1 MSHPHRPLALII
13 LDGWGYSEDPK
24 HNAMLA
30 ANTPVWDHLWQDYPH
45 TLLSASGAEVGLPGD
60 QMGNSEVGHINMGAG
75 RVVYQEFTRVS
86 RAIRTGS
93 FFTNH
98 TLTNA
103 VDLALKNNKAVHIL
117 GLLSPGGV
125 HSHENHIHAMVEL
138 AVNRGVKKVYV
149 HAFLD
154 GRDTPPKSAQAS
166 IEAMEA
172 KFEELGGGQ
181 FASLI
186 GRFYALDR
194 DQRWPRVAKAYK
206 LITEG
211 KGEHQAPD
219 AISALAK
226 AYLDDKTDEFVPA
239 SAIVPKGE
247 APITVQ
253 DGDVVVF
260 MNFRSDRA
268 RELTRSFI
276 DPDFDSFERP
286 RTIKLAEFV
295 TLTEYK
301 KDFATPT
308 AFPSEKL
315 NNVLGAYVSS
325 LGLHQLRIAETEK
338 YAHVTFFFN
347 GGRDEPFEGE
357 DRILVPSPNI
367 DTYDLQPS
375 MSAAKVAYELVKAIH
390 SNKYDVIICNFANAD
405 MVGHSGQFD
414 ATVKAIEA
422 LDNCLGRVWSAL
434 KQVGGEMIVTA
445 DHGNA
450 ELMLDEKTEQAHTAH
465 TSNPVPFIYAGRE
478 ASCTEQGTL
487 ADIAP
492 TMLSLMDQPIPDEM
506 GNHLLVTLKQ
516 ADSDN

>member
-24 HNAMLA
+24 YNAIYA

-45 TLLSASGAEVGLPGD
+45 TLISASGAGVGLPGD
-60 QMGNSEVGHINMGAG
+60 QMGNSEVGHLNIGAG

-98 TLTNA
+98 TLTKA
-103 VDLALKNNKAVHIL
+103 VDLALENDTAVHIL

-125 HSHENHIHAMVEL
+125 HSHEDHIHAMVEL
-138 AVNRGVKKVYV
+138 AVKRGVKKVYV

-172 KFEELGGGQ
+172 KFKQLGDGQ
-181 FASLI
+181 FASVI
-186 GRFYALDR
+186 GRFFALDR
-194 DQRWPRVAKAYK
+194 DQRWSRVAKAYQ

-211 KGEHQAPD
+211 EGEYQAPD
-219 AISALAK
+219 ASTALQM
-226 AYLDDKTDEFVPA
+226 AYQRGESDEFVKATNLPA
-239 SAIVPKGE
+239 TDGQR
-247 APITVQ
+247 ITVN
-253 DGDVVVF
+253 DDDVVVF

-268 RELTRSFI
+268 RELTNSFI
-276 DPDFDSFERP
+276 DPEFDGFERD

-301 KDFATPT
+301 KDFTAPI

-315 NNVLGAYVSS
+315 NNVLGAHVAS

-347 GGRDEPFEGE
+347 GGRDKPFEGE
-357 DRILVPSPNI
+357 DRILVPSPKV

-375 MSAAKVAYELVKAIH
+375 MSAPEVADRLVKAIH
-390 SNKYDVIICNFANAD
+390 GNKYDIIICNFANAD
-405 MVGHSGQFD
+405 MVGHSGNYE
-414 ATVKAIEA
+414 AAIKAVET

-450 ELMLDEKTEQAHTAH
+450 ELMMNEKTGQAHTSH
-465 TSNPVPFIYAGRE
+465 TSNLVPLIYAGRE
-478 ASCTEQGTL
+478 AECVEQGTL
-487 ADIAP
+487 SDIAP
-492 TMLSLMDQPIPDEM
+492 TMLTLMDLPIPAEM
-506 GNHLLVTLKQ
+506 GQHLLVKLK
-516 ADSDN
+516 

>member
-24 HNAMLA
+24 YNAIHA

-45 TLLSASGAEVGLPGD
+45 TLISASGAGVGLPAD
-60 QMGNSEVGHINMGAG
+60 QMGNSEVGHLNIGAG

-93 FFTNH
+93 FFSNN
-98 TLTNA
+98 TLTSA
-103 VDLALKNNKAVHIL
+103 VDKALENNTAVHIL

-125 HSHENHIHAMVEL
+125 HSHEEHIQAMVEL
-138 AVNRGVKKVYV
+138 AVKRGIQKVYV

-166 IEAMEA
+166 IEAMEE
-172 KFEELGGGQ
+172 KFKQLGCGQ

-194 DQRWPRVAKAYK
+194 DQRWKRVEKSYQ
-206 LITEG
+206 LIAEG
-211 KGEHQAPD
+211 EGEFRAEN
-219 AISALAK
+219 AAEALAM
-226 AYLDDKTDEFVPA
+226 AYEREETDEFVKA
-239 SAIVPKGE
+239 TSIGNKTIKVE
-247 APITVQ
+247 
-253 DGDVVVF
+253 DGDTLIF

-268 RELTRSFI
+268 RELTKSFI
-276 DPDFDSFERP
+276 EDDFNSFERK

-301 KDFATPT
+301 KDFDTPV

-315 NNVLGAYVSS
+315 KNVLGETISS
-325 LGLHQLRIAETEK
+325 LGLRQLRIAETEK

-347 GGRDEPFEGE
+347 GGRDEPFDGE
-357 DRILVPSPNI
+357 DRILIPSPKVT
-367 DTYDLQPS
+367 TYDQQPA
-375 MSAAKVAYELVKAIH
+375 MNSAELTNEFVKAVH

-405 MVGHSGQFD
+405 MVGHTGDFD
-414 ATVKAIEA
+414 AAVKSIEA

-434 KQVGGEMIVTA
+434 KASGGEMIVTA

-450 ELMLDEKTEQAHTAH
+450 ELMLDEETGQPHTAH
-465 TSNPVPFIYAGRE
+465 TSNLVPLIFAGRTAE
-478 ASCTEQGTL
+478 CEEQGVL

-492 TMLSLMDQPIPDEM
+492 TMLSLMGLTIPSEM
-506 GNHLLVTLKQ
+506 SPHLLVSLK
-516 ADSDN
+516 

>member
-24 HNAMLA
+24 YNAIYA

-45 TLLSASGAEVGLPGD
+45 TLISASGAGVGLPGD

-93 FFTNH
+93 FFTNL
-98 TLTNA
+98 TLTDA
-103 VDLALKNNKAVHIL
+103 VDSALEKDKAVHVL

-125 HSHENHIHAMVEL
+125 HSHEEHIHAMVQL
-138 AVNRGVKKVYV
+138 AIQRGVKKVYV

-154 GRDTPPKSAQAS
+154 GRDVPPKSAHAS

-172 KFEELGGGQ
+172 KFKQLGGGQ
-181 FASLI
+181 FATLI

-194 DQRWPRVAKAYK
+194 DQRWKRVEKAYR

-211 KGEHQAPD
+211 EGEYQASD
-219 AISALAK
+219 ASTALEL
-226 AYLDDKTDEFVPA
+226 AYQRDETDEFVKA
-239 SAIVPKGE
+239 TSIVADGESAV
-247 APITVQ
+247 TVNE
-253 DGDVVVF
+253 GDVVVF

-268 RELTRSFI
+268 RELTRCFI
-276 DPDFDSFERP
+276 DKEFDDFERV
-286 RTIKLAEFV
+286 RDINLTKFV

-301 KDFATPT
+301 KDFTSPK

-315 NNVLGAYVSS
+315 NNVFGAYVAS
-325 LGLHQLRIAETEK
+325 LGLRQLRIAETEK

-357 DRILVPSPNI
+357 DRILVPSPQV

-375 MSAAKVAYELVKAIH
+375 MSAPEVADQLVKAIH

-405 MVGHSGQFD
+405 MVGHSGNYD
-414 ATVKAIEA
+414 AAVKAVEV

-450 ELMLDEKTEQAHTAH
+450 ELMMDESTGQAHTAH
-465 TSNPVPFIYAGRE
+465 TSNPVPLIYAGRE
-478 ASCTEQGTL
+478 ASCIEQGTL

-492 TMLSLMDQPIPDEM
+492 TMLSLMNLPIPNEM
-506 GNHLLVTLKQ
+506 GSHFLVELK
-516 ADSDN
+516 